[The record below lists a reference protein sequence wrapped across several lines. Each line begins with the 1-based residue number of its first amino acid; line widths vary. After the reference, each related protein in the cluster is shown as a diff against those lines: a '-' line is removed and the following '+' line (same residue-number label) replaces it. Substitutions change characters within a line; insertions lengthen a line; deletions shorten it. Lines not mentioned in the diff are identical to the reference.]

1 MEAFESFVALS
12 MGKEGLVVSGATKFM
27 IKRKTKKSVHSEY
40 QTHGYE
46 VDLVG
51 ARKDK
56 LVLATVK
63 SFFGSDGVRSKEV
76 SGESSASGSAGYKLL
91 NDFELRDAVI
101 EEACKAYGYSR
112 NQVELRLYAGK
123 FAGKNGE
130 QEVRDWARSQ
140 IVGSGPI
147 RVYGVNEV
155 VADVKEL
162 AKSKTYIDDPALV
175 AVKVLAFAGSLK

>member
-12 MGKEGLVVSGATKFM
+12 MSKEGLVVYGPLKFM
-27 IKRKTKKSVHSEY
+27 IKKKTKKAVHDEY

-46 VDLVG
+46 VDLIG
-51 ARKDK
+51 ARSDK

-63 SFFGSDGVRSKEV
+63 SFFGSDGVRAKEV
-76 SGESSASGSAGYKLL
+76 SGESNAVGTAGYKLL
-91 NDFELRDAVI
+91 NDFDLRAAVI
-101 EEACKAYGYSR
+101 KEACLRYGYR
-112 NQVELRLYAGK
+112 EDQVETRLYAGK

-130 QEVRDWARSQ
+130 KEIRDWAAKQ

-147 RVYGVNEV
+147 GVYGTKEV

-162 AKSKTYIDDPALV
+162 ANSKTYVDNATLV
-175 AVKVLAFAGSLK
+175 AVKVLAYAETL